1 MGDVISGT
9 RMASNE
15 KGWTWTAL
23 RKINYYLAN
32 SHNCT
37 DEAVRTKVRRR
48 GLLLPRLFLLR
59 EGTPLRRRTLVRAG
73 HRLRRGGVAEKA
85 PRRSRHHHGS
95 RDERPQK
102 RNRNAAPRKGCR
114 PRNPLVGPGSQI
126 AYRPLRR
133 HVAQIPESA
142 RCRQVSAT
150 GRRRRIDLHLR
161 KRLLALQGGNG
172 TPIGISLQRRR
183 QTGRGHSG
191 PHLQL
196 RRTESL
202 PQRAVQHP
210 QLRSRFHA
218 PFHEPLPHGRRFALH
233 RKKRDTKR
241 CPTPKRPPD
250 ATPVWHRP
258 YSVRATSPKARSRSR
273 RTT

>member
-1 MGDVISGT
+1 MDHVMNDLKNAIE
-9 RMASNE
+9 M
-15 KGWTWTAL
+15 
-23 RKINYYLAN
+23 
-32 SHNCT
+32 
-37 DEAVRTKVRRR
+37 
-48 GLLLPRLFLLR
+48 LPREKDVARVTRWSALAFKSRIALY
-59 EGTPLRRRTLVRAG
+59 EGTWRKYRNLPDADKYLQLAADAASTFISESGYSLYKEG
-73 HRLRRGGVAEKA
+73 TE
-85 PRRSRHHHGS
+85 PY
-95 RDERPQK
+95 RD
-102 RNRNAAPRKGCR
+102 
-114 PRNPLVGPGSQI
+114 LF
-126 AYRPLRR
+126 
-133 HVAQIPESA
+133 
-142 RCRQVSAT
+142 
-150 GRRRRIDLHLR
+150 
-161 KRLLALQGGNG
+161 
-172 TPIGISLQRRR
+172 LQRRR